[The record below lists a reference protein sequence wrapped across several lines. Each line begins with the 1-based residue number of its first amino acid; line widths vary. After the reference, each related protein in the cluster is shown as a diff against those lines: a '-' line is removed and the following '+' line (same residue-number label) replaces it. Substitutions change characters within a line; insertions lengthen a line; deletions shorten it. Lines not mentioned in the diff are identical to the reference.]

1 MSRMNAIP
9 ARSVDEYI
17 AMQGDEYKAMLE
29 KMRSTIRSVV
39 PKAEESI
46 SYMIPGFK
54 YIYMLV
60 GIGVNKK
67 YCSFYTMSPSLMKA
81 MKDDLKGIKVSG
93 ATLHFSPEEKLPI
106 ALLKKI
112 IKARMK
118 ENEQKA
124 SVKQMKA

>member
-17 AMQGDEYKAMLE
+17 AMQGDEYKPMLE
-29 KMRSTIRSVV
+29 KMRSTIKSVV

-67 YCSFYTMSPSLMKA
+67 YCSFYTMSPSLVKS
-81 MKDDLKGIKVSG
+81 MKDDLKGVKVSG
-93 ATLHFSPEEKLPI
+93 ATLHFSPDEKLPI

-112 IKARMK
+112 IKARMT

-124 SVKQMKA
+124 ARKQLKA

>member
-29 KMRSTIRSVV
+29 KMRSTIKSVV

-67 YCSFYTMSPSLMKA
+67 YCSFYTMSPSLVKS
-81 MKDDLKGIKVSG
+81 MKDDLKGVKVSG
-93 ATLHFSPEEKLPI
+93 ATLHFSPEENLPI

-124 SVKQMKA
+124 SLKQMKA

>member
-1 MSRMNAIP
+1 
-9 ARSVDEYI
+9 
-17 AMQGDEYKAMLE
+17 MLE
-29 KMRSTIRSVV
+29 KMRSTIKSVV

-67 YCSFYTMSPSLMKA
+67 YCSFYTMSPSLVKS
-81 MKDDLKGIKVSG
+81 MKDDLKGVKVSG

-124 SVKQMKA
+124 SLKQMKA